1 LVWSSQQ
8 GRAVDVLAYRGDE
21 RRWNLR

>member
-8 GRAVDVLAYRGDE
+8 GRTVDVLAFRGDE
-21 RRWNLR
+21 GRWNLR